1 MGHSQ
6 VEKAHSRE
14 KILAEAARQIRE
26 DGLESISVGKL
37 MKRVNLTHGGFYGHF
52 ASRSELLALALE
64 RALVDGEAHVRAAA
78 GAVRARSFPT
88 IVRSYLSRTHR
99 DARKTGC
106 AIAALASDTSRADPD
121 ARSVMTP
128 HIEAFI
134 ASVASANGSPEND
147 VEAMVAVSTMV
158 GALLLSRVLTDTKR
172 SDALLRTVRDHLIDR
187 HASACEP
194 G

>member
-6 VEKAHSRE
+6 IEKAQSRE

-26 DGLESISVGKL
+26 EGLESISIARL

-64 RALVDGEAHVRAAA
+64 RALADGEAHARAAA
-78 GAVRARSFPT
+78 GTGRPRSFAT
-88 IVRSYLSRTHR
+88 IVRSYLSRSHR
-99 DARKTGC
+99 DARQTGC
-106 AIAALASDTSRADPD
+106 AIAALASDTSRADHD
-121 ARSVMTP
+121 VRSAMTP

-134 ASVASANGSPEND
+134 ANVASANGSPED
-147 VEAMVAVSTMV
+147 DPQAMVAVSAMV

-187 HASACEP
+187 HASAAEP